1 MHVIDFERMLE
12 GFRPEKFQR
21 KDLKKHRW
29 TLPGIQYIIQL
40 DAYAAWMEDRY
51 LELREMVSKSGSNYY
66 MRDAK
71 EWGRQW
77 NELQRKLGELQAE
90 KITLEAEKD
99 AEIRRLQLE
108 NEYLQDQLEAY
119 EAAENPKSQRRRN
132 SATGQFVAETTKF
145 DKMFKAYDM
154 DRKGYNHAQI
164 SRTLSVSPETVKR
177 YIRDYPNE
185 LRKKCGSSEEEEA

>member
-1 MHVIDFERMLE
+1 MIDFEKILQ

-21 KDLKKHRW
+21 KDLRKRRW
-29 TLPGIQYIIQL
+29 TLPPTQYFIQL
-40 DAYAAWMEDRY
+40 DAYAEWLEEQV
-51 LELREMVSKSGSNYY
+51 LELKRERAESGSQFYQQ
-66 MRDAK
+66 DAK
-71 EWGRQW
+71 EWGKQW
-77 NELQRKLGELQAE
+77 NKLQRKFGELQAE

-108 NEYLQDQLEAY
+108 IEYLQDQLEAY

-164 SRTLSVSPETVKR
+164 SRALNVAPETVKR

-185 LRKKCGSSEEEEA
+185 LRKKCGSSQEEEA